1 MSKPMSAIVS
11 WTQVANAKGYKVFWG
26 TASRSYS
33 NVQDVGS
40 QLNFRVKGLRR
51 GKNYYF
57 AGQSYNDKVTS
68 PYSTE
73 VIYTP

>member
-1 MSKPMSAIVS
+1 MSKPMSATVS
-11 WTQVANAKGYKVFWG
+11 WTQVTNAKGYKVFWG
-26 TASRSYS
+26 TTSRNYS

-51 GKNYYF
+51 GAKYYF
-57 AGQSYNDKVTS
+57 AGQSYNDTAAS